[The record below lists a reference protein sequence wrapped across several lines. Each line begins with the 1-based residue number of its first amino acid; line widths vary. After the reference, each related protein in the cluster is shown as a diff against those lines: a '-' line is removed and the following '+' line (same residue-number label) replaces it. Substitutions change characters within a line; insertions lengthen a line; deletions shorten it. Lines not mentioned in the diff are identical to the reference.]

1 MYDCAEIINFAMNGA
16 GRPFSI
22 HTMDGVGAPVEVQ
35 ERVTD
40 GGTPSITDITES
52 LLAVVVAST
61 AQCIIIIIIVIK
73 TGRYRNPQTIVHV
86 YDEMFAISNTFY
98 CDKPGGITMISNS
111 EEAIS

>member
-1 MYDCAEIINFAMNGA
+1 MLKARGSESQFLGRSCTRSIVLILFAMNGA
-16 GRPFSI
+16 GWPSSV

-61 AQCIIIIIIVIK
+61 AQ
-73 TGRYRNPQTIVHV
+73 
-86 YDEMFAISNTFY
+86 
-98 CDKPGGITMISNS
+98 
-111 EEAIS
+111 

>member
-1 MYDCAEIINFAMNGA
+1 
-16 GRPFSI
+16 
-22 HTMDGVGAPVEVQ
+22 MDGVGAPVEVQ

-73 TGRYRNPQTIVHV
+73 TGRYRNPTIVHM

-111 EEAIS
+111 EGAIS